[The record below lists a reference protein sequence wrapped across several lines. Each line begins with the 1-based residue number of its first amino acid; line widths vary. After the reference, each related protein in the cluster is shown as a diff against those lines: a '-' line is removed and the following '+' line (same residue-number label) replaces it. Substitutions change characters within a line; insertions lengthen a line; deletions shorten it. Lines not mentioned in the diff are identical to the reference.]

1 MEFTKQNLIK
11 TAVLG
16 SAIIGAVTL
25 AVPASAASSGPSNY
39 RGDDHVAV
47 SYNDATN
54 QFCASMET
62 AAGGVLPAFLKILND
77 QKYASCPRVVTVVRP
92 ASLTLTQERRSASV
106 WRDGRG

>member
-1 MEFTKQNLIK
+1 MEFTKQNLVK

-25 AVPASAASSGPSNY
+25 AVPASATSPGPSNY

-62 AAGGVLPAFLKILND
+62 AAGGVLPAFLKILKD